1 MFFFHRANPSCLLP
15 VNGSKTKDRNEIWC
29 FSFGRNTASLVGRA
43 RRDTGNILS
52 RNGVLL
58 SSFLTRAFR
67 LDPVARNRALIPH
80 DTFFRSEATRK
91 SRGNATKLPKP
102 VSEVWQVPRYNE
114 LPFQLPTTH
123 RLAATSLSS
132 IVSRM
137 FRARAKLRATG

>member
-1 MFFFHRANPSCLLP
+1 MKYGVSRS
-15 VNGSKTKDRNEIWC
+15 VEIPH
-29 FSFGRNTASLVGRA
+29 S
-43 RRDTGNILS
+43 NILS
-52 RNGVLL
+52 RNGMLL

-123 RLAATSLSS
+123 RLAAMSLSS

-137 FRARAKLRATG
+137 FRARAKLRATGQSRSVALQPVAAIGESTFLSLPRRSDA